1 MVELVSKRYVKALMD
16 VSTKIEL
23 KRHSEYLR
31 VFSEAFKDKSIASI
45 LLSSEINEIKKAEL
59 LIASLKDADKK
70 FVNFIKILAQK
81 KRIYLIPQIYKELQN
96 QLNFMENRFE
106 GVVFLETKISNKEI
120 KEIEKILSK
129 KVGSNIILK
138 PAEQRFDGIKVEV
151 EALGIEISFSKSKIK
166 SQIIQHI
173 LKAI

>member
-1 MVELVSKRYVKALMD
+1 MVELVSKRYVKALVD
-16 VSTKIEL
+16 VSTKVEL
-23 KRHSEYLR
+23 KRHSEYLKAL
-31 VFSEAFKDKSIASI
+31 SEAFKDKSIASI
-45 LLSSEINEIKKAEL
+45 LLSPEINEIKKAEL